1 MILVRLDIKDMAI
14 KEEFERQVSLIE
26 GYTLIES
33 SHHCDLLI
41 LEISPGTNIDL
52 DHVTRIQDSREANV
66 VFLTAR
72 DPDPHMLISAM
83 RAGVREF
90 FPQPL
95 KRDDLH
101 AALVK
106 LKRDMIKEEIRLPE
120 IRSGQLVSVFGTKGG
135 VGTTTIAVNLAT
147 SLGRLEGSPKVALID
162 MNLLFGEVS
171 IFLDL
176 KPIFDWA
183 EVARNIARMDA
194 TYLSGILLNHHS
206 GINVLPS
213 PVKAIEEYHVTPNII
228 EELLKLMVT
237 MFDYIIVD
245 GGQMLGSISR
255 FIIAMS
261 DKLLLVTI
269 PSLPGVINAKRFL
282 ETLSELDYPDE
293 DSIVVMNRYN
303 QKSGISIIEAQ
314 KAINRTIKWTI
325 PNDYRS
331 TMSAIN
337 NGEPLTSSAL
347 SADITKKII
356 ELASFVA
363 GREESKKKVRKGL
376 FG

>member
-1 MILVRLDIKDMAI
+1 VIVRLEINDQQISQT
-14 KEEFERQVSLIE
+14 FEKIITTIDGVSFRNDK
-26 GYTLIES
+26 GS
-33 SHHCDLLI
+33 CDLLI
-41 LEISPGTNIDL
+41 LEVGSDPEKTFQDIE
-52 DHVTRIQDSREANV
+52 RIYASHGASTI
-66 VFLTAR
+66 FLTAPR
-72 DPDPHMLISAM
+72 VDPDVLINAL
-83 RAGVREF
+83 RAGVKEF
-90 FPQPL
+90 FSQPI
-95 KRDDLH
+95 KRDDVV
-101 AALVK
+101 AALQK
-106 LKRDMIKEEIRLPE
+106 LKKQAVSDEIPSHVQRK
-120 IRSGQLVSVFGTKGG
+120 SGELISVFGTKGG

-147 SLGRLEGSPKVALID
+147 ALARLEGPPKVALID

-176 KPIFDWA
+176 KPTFDWA
-183 EVARNIARMDA
+183 EVARNITRMDA

-206 GINVLPS
+206 GVSVLPS
-213 PVKAIEEYHVTPNII
+213 PVKAIEEYHVTPDII
-228 EELLKLMVT
+228 EELLKIMIT

-245 GGQMLGSISR
+245 GGQLLGNISR

-261 DKLLLVTI
+261 DKLVLATI

-282 ETLSELDYPDE
+282 EKLSELDYPDE
-293 DSIVVMNRYN
+293 DSIIVMNRYN

-347 SADITKKII
+347 GADVTKKII
-356 ELASFVA
+356 DLASFIA
-363 GREESKKKVRKGL
+363 GREEGRKKARKGL